1 MPFTRRKFLG
11 NASFLASLAG
21 STGLAGPLFSNP
33 LGSGLG
39 AESSS
44 SPNGHTKESREAI
57 KRGLAWLDRAKMP
70 RGGYRVDI
78 GQAED
83 IGCTAMAGMAMLG
96 DGSTPTK
103 GPNKRKLQQIVSY
116 LIKKI
121 EVMPASNIT
130 AKGNTQ
136 LQSKIGRQAHSFFAL
151 LFLTQ
156 IVGESHLGGVTLNSA
171 RKLAEAVTSAQLPNG
186 GWGRESWAPTLGTVM
201 GWTSL
206 RSAHFAGLD
215 VAGSPEKTAEHLIK
229 TMETQ
234 AAQQNWM
241 HQLYKNAAGIRV
253 LYAMRKDDKQIVK
266 TSFRD
271 VLRLVDNGN
280 TAFNQAGG
288 EEYLAFHLI
297 TETMLQ
303 KGGKDWE
310 TWFPKVR
317 DKICD
322 VQNKD
327 GSWTG
332 HHCITSRTFCT
343 AAACLVLSAPN
354 RYLPIS
360 QQ

>member
-1 MPFTRRKFLG
+1 MPYSRRKFLST
-11 NASFLASLAG
+11 ASAVAGSAGLASPLLSSSLASL
-21 STGLAGPLFSNP
+21 
-33 LGSGLG
+33 
-39 AESSS
+39 
-44 SPNGHTKESREAI
+44 SPTPSEHTKASREAVA
-57 KRGLAWLDRAKMP
+57 RGLAWLDRAKIA
-70 RGGYRVDI
+70 RSGYRVDI

-83 IGCTAMAGMAMLG
+83 IGCTAMVGLALLA

-103 GPNKRKLQQIVSY
+103 GPNRRKLQEIALY
-116 LIKKI
+116 LIKKVD
-121 EVMPASNIT
+121 VMPKSNIT
-130 AKGNTQ
+130 SKTSTQ
-136 LQSKIGRQAHSFFAL
+136 LQNKIGRQAHSFFAL

-156 IVGESHLGGVTLNSA
+156 IAGESHLKEKTLDAA
-171 RKLAEAVTSAQLPNG
+171 RKLSEAVTSAQLASG
-186 GWGRESWAPTLGTVM
+186 GWGQESWAPTLGTVM

-215 VAGSPEKTAEHLIK
+215 VGGSPEKTAEHLITSMK
-229 TMETQ
+229 
-234 AAQQNWM
+234 AAQRNNWM
-241 HQLYKNAAGIRV
+241 HKLYKNAAGIRV
-253 LYAMRKDDKQIVK
+253 LYAMKKDDNEVVK

-271 VLRLVDNGN
+271 VLQLVKNGK

-288 EEYLAFHLI
+288 EEYLAFHMI
-297 TETMLQ
+297 NETMLQ
-303 KGGKDWE
+303 KGGEDWQ
-310 TWFPKVR
+310 TWFPEVR
-317 DKICD
+317 DKICS

>member
-1 MPFTRRKFLG
+1 MPYSRRDFLST
-11 NASFLASLAG
+11 ASVLASSA
-21 STGLAGPLFSNP
+21 GLAESL
-33 LGSGLG
+33 LRGSALRHISFPTS
-39 AESSS
+39 AL
-44 SPNGHTKESREAI
+44 PNEHTGESRKAI
-57 KRGLAWLDRAKMP
+57 TRGLAWLNRTKMAQ
-70 RGGYRVDI
+70 GGYRVDI

-83 IGCTAMAGMAMLG
+83 IGCTAMVGLAMLA
-96 DGSTPTK
+96 DGSTPTE
-103 GPNKRKLQQIVSY
+103 GPNKRKLQEIARY
-116 LIKKI
+116 LIKKV
-121 EVMPASNIT
+121 EVMPQNNISP
-130 AKGNTQ
+130 KKNTQ

-156 IVGESHLGGVTLNSA
+156 IAGQSHLRDQTLNSA
-171 RKLAEAVTSAQLPNG
+171 RKLTQAVTSAQLANG
-186 GWGRESWAPTLGTVM
+186 GWGTESWAPTLGTVM

-206 RSAHFAGLD
+206 RSANFAGLD
-215 VAGSPEKTAEHLIK
+215 VAGSPEKTADYLVK
-229 TMETQ
+229 TMEVR
-234 AAQQNWM
+234 ARQNLHWM
-241 HQLYKNAAGIRV
+241 HQLYKNAAGLRV
-253 LYAMRKDDKQIVK
+253 LYAMKKDDEEVVK

-271 VLRLVDNGN
+271 VLKLVKGGN

-303 KGGKDWE
+303 KGGEDWE
-310 TWFPKVR
+310 TWFPEVR
-317 DKICD
+317 DKICT

-343 AAACLVLSAPN
+343 AAAVLVLSAPN